1 MLRFSDEVHIV
12 GCSICLC
19 RVASS
24 ADRAALEG
32 LAPLNGML
40 VKPAGRAALALLSA
54 LEQGLVHL
62 VSERNEQGR

>member
-1 MLRFSDEVHIV
+1 MLRFSDVVDIF
-12 GCSICLC
+12 GYSICLC

-32 LAPLNGML
+32 LAPLNGMP

-62 VSERNEQGR
+62 LSERNE